1 MQEFHIVRIQ
11 PRKNVLETNIIV
23 IHDQTPQISLP
34 HSSFLR
40 SRPHSRRH
48 DDVCLTTPTSSLSS
62 SSFSKVFESKR
73 DCFSPEVKIGVF
85 FRERQDNC
93 LMKTTDMKT
102 TLREQLAR
110 YERIRKRPS
119 EREKKRERE
128 RENRERVHLREREM
142 EEVRATPR
150 EYV

>member
-1 MQEFHIVRIQ
+1 
-11 PRKNVLETNIIV
+11 
-23 IHDQTPQISLP
+23 
-34 HSSFLR
+34 
-40 SRPHSRRH
+40 
-48 DDVCLTTPTSSLSS
+48 
-62 SSFSKVFESKR
+62 
-73 DCFSPEVKIGVF
+73 
-85 FRERQDNC
+85 
-93 LMKTTDMKT
+93 MKTTDMKT

-128 RENRERVHLREREM
+128 RERENRERVHLREREM